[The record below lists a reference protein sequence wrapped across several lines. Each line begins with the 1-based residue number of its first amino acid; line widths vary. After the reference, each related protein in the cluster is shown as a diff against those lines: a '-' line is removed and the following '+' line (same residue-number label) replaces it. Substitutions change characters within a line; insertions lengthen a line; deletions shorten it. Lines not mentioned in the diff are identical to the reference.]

1 MRKPLPALLVPVA
14 AVGADRRDVSGLL
27 HRVVTPP
34 GPVDDSRG
42 TGDRGGVGDGAGVGQ
57 GTGGGVGAGDG
68 GGTGGGPYRPGSGI
82 APPGLLREVAPDYTD
97 RARRAG
103 LQGEVLLTMVV
114 TAEGLVTD
122 VQVRRGLGSG
132 LDERAV
138 AAVQQWSFSPALRH
152 GLPVAVWI
160 EVAVEF
166 RLRQG

>member
-1 MRKPLPALLVPVA
+1 MPVA
-14 AVGADRRDVSGLL
+14 AVEADRRDVSGLL
-27 HRVVTPP
+27 NRVVTPP
-34 GPVDDSRG
+34 GPVHDSRG
-42 TGDRGGVGDGAGVGQ
+42 IGDRGGVGDGAGVGVGQ
-57 GTGGGVGAGDG
+57 GAGRGVGAGDG
-68 GGTGGGPYRPGSGI
+68 GGTGGGPYGPGSGI
-82 APPGLLREVAPDYTD
+82 APPRLLREVAPDYTD

-166 RLRQG
+166 RLR